1 MRSVIRWYRPLSA
14 YTSLKWSR
22 VAAILIRH
30 HNIAPCQRLLNHDW
44 LLYLSRRSIG
54 RVAEGSLP
62 VTQNKIFKFKSV
74 NGYDFS
80 PYMPKISNRIA
91 IIMRIQPRLRSS
103 LTAIIYQFKVFY
115 SGEEM
120 QCCSKWKVREA
131 VIKQKS
137 MLCLISIKFSLFYLC
152 IMINA
157 PEGFTG
163 NDTRNRIR
171 LTPKLSNSEQNG
183 HSVQYRL
190 ILNRGIGHAWKTVIN
205 MC

>member
-1 MRSVIRWYRPLSA
+1 MQSSIRQYWLFSA
-14 YTSLKWSR
+14 YTSLKRSR
-22 VAAILIRH
+22 ARSQEFRD
-30 HNIAPCQRLLNHDW
+30 HNIVPCQMLRNNDW
-44 LLYLSRRSIG
+44 LSYLSRRSIG
-54 RVAEGSLP
+54 RVAEGTLS
-62 VTQNKIFKFKSV
+62 VIENKIFKFKSV

-80 PYMPKISNRIA
+80 PYMPKISNRIG
-91 IIMRIQPRLRSS
+91 IIMRILPRLRSL
-103 LTAIIYQFKVFY
+103 LTLIIYQFKVFY
-115 SGEEM
+115 RGEEM
-120 QCCSKWKVREA
+120 LFEMEGEREA

-157 PEGFTG
+157 PEGSTG

-190 ILNRGIGHAWKTVIN
+190 ILIEESDTLGKQ
-205 MC
+205 

>member
-1 MRSVIRWYRPLSA
+1 MKLLIQSFGKWTRCKCWKACRPSPEQTAFKMRSVIRWYRPLSA

-54 RVAEGSLP
+54 RVADGSLP

-120 QCCSKWKVREA
+120 
-131 VIKQKS
+131 
-137 MLCLISIKFSLFYLC
+137 LFE
-152 IMINA
+152 M
-157 PEGFTG
+157 EG
-163 NDTRNRIR
+163 
-171 LTPKLSNSEQNG
+171 E
-183 HSVQYRL
+183 
-190 ILNRGIGHAWKTVIN
+190 RGSD
-205 MC
+205 

>member
-115 SGEEM
+115 G
-120 QCCSKWKVREA
+120 A
-131 VIKQKS
+131 
-137 MLCLISIKFSLFYLC
+137 
-152 IMINA
+152 
-157 PEGFTG
+157 
-163 NDTRNRIR
+163 
-171 LTPKLSNSEQNG
+171 
-183 HSVQYRL
+183 
-190 ILNRGIGHAWKTVIN
+190 TVIHGRL
-205 MC
+205 CKTCWSRHRKILVWLRLYSAI